1 MEELNISIIKLNE
14 KISLDNKRN
23 YGIDLLRIFSMINVI
38 ILHINLCLDI
48 NNLKSDNEKFK
59 IIWRLESLSLFA
71 VDCYGL
77 ISGIVGYKKY
87 KFSNLIYIWF
97 NSSFYSFCFFLYTCF
112 FNKINLRNMIISF
125 FPIITNN
132 NWYIT
137 AYFNLYLFIPFLNF
151 GINNFNKN
159 KYKNIIFFYILFF
172 SFYNIIGHILNF
184 NTNNFNF
191 LNNGYSAQ
199 WLIVLYIIGGY
210 LGKYVIIN
218 KRNINLKYFIFYLFT
233 YLISGFLSSELYFH
247 LIKINSQ
254 INRKTFLIDYLSP
267 TIIIEA
273 LSLIMIFSKL
283 SINNKFLIKFISFF
297 TPLNLNITL
306 IHLRLFYE
314 GVIKFGWVNI
324 FNKNFTFIIIYL
336 NGIIVYISCG
346 LIDYLRSIL
355 FKFLKIRQFCLF
367 IEDKIP
373 KLIEKLLIYF

>member
-1 MEELNISIIKLNE
+1 MEEFSISIIKLNE
-14 KISLDNKRN
+14 KKYKDNKRN

-38 ILHINLCLDI
+38 ILHINLRLNI
-48 NNLKSDNEKFK
+48 NNLKYDNEKFK
-59 IIWRLESLSLFA
+59 IIWRLESLSFFA

-87 KFSNLIYIWF
+87 KFSNLIYIWI
-97 NSSFYSFCFFLYTCF
+97 NASFYSFFFSLYF
-112 FNKINLRNMIISF
+112 YFINRINFKNMILSF
-125 FPIITNN
+125 FPILINN
-132 NWYIT
+132 HWYIN

-159 KYKNIIFFYILFF
+159 KYRNIIFFYILFF
-172 SFYNIIGHILNF
+172 SFYNILGHILYF
-184 NTNNFNF
+184 KTNDIHF

-218 KRNINLKYFIFYLFT
+218 KSNINLKNFVFYLFI
-233 YLISGFLSSELYFH
+233 YLFSAFLSSELYFF
-247 LIKINSQ
+247 LINIKSQ

-273 LSLIMIFSKL
+273 LSLLMIFSKL

-297 TPLNLNITL
+297 TPLTLNITL

-314 GVIKFGWVNI
+314 GVISFNWVNI
-324 FNKNFTFIIIYL
+324 FNKNFTIIVIYL
-336 NGIIVYISCG
+336 LGIIVYISCG
-346 LIDYLRSIL
+346 LVDYLRLML
-355 FKFLKIRQFCLF
+355 FKLLKIKQFCLV
-367 IEDKIP
+367 IEDKVP
-373 KLIEKLLIYF
+373 KLIEKILT